1 MKFVR
6 KSALMLCCVLM
17 LSHSALGTMVVDYDG
32 SVAPSAND
40 PVMSFVVFGG
50 TTWSTAN
57 NLLTLTTAH
66 VRGIWFGYGN
76 HLANVNDAGFAI
88 SPNPSGSHLSLRA
101 KLSDLA
107 TDWSMYI
114 HDGTSTAGFLFQ
126 HDRVTFGSADE
137 SFEVLMDT
145 TDDFHHFEILLK
157 DELVNFR
164 IDGVSYGTGDNAVL
178 STANQILLIG
188 DGSGSTPTGSG
199 SMMIDHFIYNNEV
212 GAIIPEPTTA
222 TLLLMGS
229 LVLAGRRSRA

>member
-1 MKFVR
+1 MTFLNKLLVIV
-6 KSALMLCCVLM
+6 CVVLAT
-17 LSHSALGTMVVDYDG
+17 SISTQAEIVVDYDG
-32 SVAPSAND
+32 SVAPTAND
-40 PVMSFVVFGG
+40 PVLSFVVFGG

-57 NLLTLTTAH
+57 NQLTLTTAPI
-66 VRGIWFGYGN
+66 RGIWFGYGN
-76 HLANVNDAGFAI
+76 NIGGVNDAGFTI
-88 SPNPSGSHLSLRA
+88 SPNSAGSYLSLHA

-114 HDGTSTAGFLFQ
+114 HDGTTTAGFSFQ

-137 SFEVLMDT
+137 SFEVLMDL

-178 STANQILLIG
+178 SAANQILLIG

-199 SMMIDHFIYNNEV
+199 SMTIDHFIYNNEV
-212 GAIIPEPTTA
+212 SAIIPEPTTA
-222 TLLLMGS
+222 ALLLMGS
-229 LVLAGRRSRA
+229 LALVGRRSRA